1 MFDLSSEELIR
12 LEEAAQICRTHFSTV
27 YRWVLKGVPGSSGSR
42 VRLEALRLGAKWVT
56 TRSALQ
62 RFAEATTPRPPA
74 ESVSLP
80 RATAKRRADSER
92 AEKEL
97 EKLGI

>member
-1 MFDLSSEELIR
+1 MFDILSEDLIR

-27 YRWVLKGVPGSSGSR
+27 YRWVLKGIPGSNGSR
-42 VRLEALRLGAKWVT
+42 VRLEALRLGAEWVT

-62 RFAEATTPRPPA
+62 RFAEATTPKPA
-74 ESVSLP
+74 ESVNLP
-80 RATAKRRADSER
+80 RATSKRRAASEQ

-97 EKLGI
+97 EKVGI